1 MWFTYHSK
9 LLGVPRPPLD
19 ASRYLKVLWTASERE
34 EILRFKTAG
43 FWPLSA
49 FVGDLGLMLIAVNVM
64 FHVCQA
70 VFWTLADS
78 GKYLPKDWPE
88 GVGWTWPQQYLSNES
103 SILVNLA
110 SHDLF
115 LKGEQL
121 ENSSS
126 FHIKL
131 QSTTDQVASQHCGEG
146 KDGAAHKVYNKNPP
160 ERQQLQ
166 RFRIWLLWGGQKL
179 RKGEHNRRVHGYEN
193 LKFRR
198 LR

>member
-64 FHVCQA
+64 FHVCQD
-70 VFWTLADS
+70 VFWTLANS

-103 SILVNLA
+103 ADILVNLA
-110 SHDLF
+110 SHDLVF
-115 LKGEQL
+115 KRWTAWE
-121 ENSSS
+121 
-126 FHIKL
+126 L
-131 QSTTDQVASQHCGEG
+131 QFS
-146 KDGAAHKVYNKNPP
+146 HKTSKHNRPS
-160 ERQQLQ
+160 
-166 RFRIWLLWGGQKL
+166 GQPAL
-179 RKGEHNRRVHGYEN
+179 RRRKGRRCTQG
-193 LKFRR
+193 LQ
-198 LR
+198 